1 MQGLAPAFDR
11 RTGELSA
18 KMTCMRLRNRVT
30 VAAVAVTL
38 LGLAGCAGSFPVDTE
53 DSLQR
58 IRTEKVLRAG
68 ASYHPPQVLRP
79 AGPDADPTGTEV
91 DLVTAYADRLG
102 ARVEWTT
109 GSEATLIEALHEG
122 ELDIAVA
129 GFEATSPWSADV
141 TLTRPYT
148 TDTGREGR
156 TIDRVLATRAGE
168 NALLVDLER
177 WLDSVPDARL
187 R

>member
-1 MQGLAPAFDR
+1 
-11 RTGELSA
+11 
-18 KMTCMRLRNRVT
+18 MRLRDQLTVT
-30 VAAVAVTL
+30 AVAAVL
-38 LGLAGCAGSFPVDTE
+38 LALTGCAGSFPVDTE

-68 ASYHPPQVLRP
+68 ASHHPPQVVRP
-79 AGPDADPTGTEV
+79 EGPGADPTGTEV
-91 DLVTAYADRLG
+91 DLVTAYAERLG

-109 GSEATLIEALHEG
+109 GSEATLVEALHEG

-141 TLTRPYT
+141 ALTRPYA
-148 TDTGREGR
+148 TDTGRQGR
-156 TIDRVLATRAGE
+156 TVDRVLATRAGE

-177 WLDSVPDARL
+177 WLDSVPRGRAR
-187 R
+187 